1 MFLGIVSM
9 CCVTCFLVAPN
20 QCLACF
26 AIFGAIIQ
34 VGIYA
39 FFIPALDYRV
49 HTEIENNQ
57 NLIDG
62 YQAMS
67 VVNGCS
73 DDYTTIDV
81 AANTLAVE

>member
-1 MFLGIVSM
+1 MFCGIISM
-9 CCVTCFLVAPN
+9 CCGTFFLVVPN
-20 QCLACF
+20 QDLACF
-26 AIFGAIIQ
+26 SIGIAIIQ
-34 VGIYA
+34 VFMYA
-39 FFIPALDYRV
+39 LFIPALGHRV
-49 HTEIENNQ
+49 HTENENNQ

-81 AANTLAVE
+81 AANTLAV